1 MKTTR
6 KTLTM
11 TVQVS
16 VPSFMT
22 AAQARR
28 EVRTLINNQSNY
40 LSGITDRSGNW
51 RDVDDKTVRAKSV
64 SPAFRKED

>member
-6 KTLTM
+6 KTITM
-11 TVQVS
+11 SVQVS

-28 EVRTLINNQSNY
+28 EVRTLINDQSNY
-40 LSGITDRSGNW
+40 LSGIMDRNGEW
-51 RDVDDKTVRAKSV
+51 REVHDKTVRAKSV
-64 SPAFRKED
+64 TPA